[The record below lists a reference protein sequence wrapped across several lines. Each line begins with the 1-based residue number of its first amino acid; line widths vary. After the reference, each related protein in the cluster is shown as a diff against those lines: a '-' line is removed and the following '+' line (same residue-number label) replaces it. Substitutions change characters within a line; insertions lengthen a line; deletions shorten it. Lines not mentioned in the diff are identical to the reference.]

1 MLKKLLECFTK
12 KTKQQSLEL
21 TKKKSDKLY
30 VKWKGYE
37 NSFNSWRDKKD
48 FINEFFRNNR
58 VIVRFSKKSYC

>member
-1 MLKKLLECFTK
+1 MLKKLLERFTK

-30 VKWKGYE
+30 VKWKDYE